1 MKKNFG
7 VGERIKTKREEH
19 KWTQEELAYRM
30 GYRTKS
36 TIAKIE
42 AGVND
47 VSASKVEKFAKVLD
61 TTIAYLMGWED
72 DSLENGDK
80 NGIQLKAIR
89 ESHNITLEEF
99 ANEFH
104 ITVEDLKQYE
114 SGEKK
119 IPFSLVKAVADYFGI
134 TTYQQT
140 GLTITAPVDN
150 DFGVTMNVLKATDRW
165 NKEVGVVEFSDD
177 ELTELINFANYLI
190 SKRKVE

>member
-19 KWTQEELAYRM
+19 KWTQEELACRM
-30 GYRTKS
+30 GYSTKS

-72 DSLENGDK
+72 DLLERGDK

-104 ITVEDLKQYE
+104 ITVEELKQYE

-140 GLTITAPVDN
+140 GLAITAPVDN
-150 DFGVTMNVLKATDRW
+150 DFGVTMSVLKATDRW

>member
-1 MKKNFG
+1 MEL
-7 VGERIKTKREEH
+7 GEKVRERRIELGMS
-19 KWTQEELAYRM
+19 QEELAKMM
-30 GYRTKS
+30 GYSSRS
-36 TIAKIE
+36 SINKIE
-42 AGVND
+42 KGRPITQKIIVRL
-47 VSASKVEKFAKVLD
+47 AKVLNVSV
-61 TTIAYLMGWED
+61 AYLMGWED

-150 DFGVTMNVLKATDRW
+150 DFGVTMSVLKATDRW